1 MLPGLGRLSLTPT
14 GGFLAPGQSPEDV
27 NCVICFASLAA
38 APPEDQNVW
47 PFDDDQPIWIVACT
61 NRHAFHKGC
70 LRAYARDSDDPSR
83 CPECFVPMLPQIL
96 EKVSRPST
104 GEHAAREEKEAEARA
119 AGQRRDA
126 ADTELR
132 EQEMLERAQEEF
144 NQMDPEEQ
152 RMLERAYE
160 GEDSEEEEEDE
171 DPNPMYDL
179 DRLVDAIIAATDR
192 PSRQAYLSAAWGV
205 TKIINRGNTDDGYEQ
220 YRSELLSWFD
230 EMVAANPQS
239 WLLTTI
245 RGESGS
251 RECPYPVKGLV
262 LRLLA
267 SYADTNTVRG
277 IMREDDEP
285 LTVSGRLDPSTAGR
299 FTAAVKDYMHHL
311 ETLPTIAANPSPGL
325 EYERDTR
332 PQRLADARR
341 VLYYLKWQDDPDPS
355 WLQNPAQPIVNAEDD
370 ADAALNAPIGPV
382 GMAKQLVLELSSAI
396 VEGGLDEVS
405 NPEQHH
411 AVMVKINKLW
421 IIFRDWRAN
430 NHQLPLARRFP
441 FGRQLVQLWGIAN
454 YAQRKQ
460 SGEHTHPDFL
470 HTGDST
476 EDQEL
481 LEKVDRYGWMV
492 TILVRTLWLG
502 VSMFWGT
509 RSPYGPWAPESYLM
523 QFFYQYVAQ
532 FYYTG
537 NATGLK
543 LFEHDD
549 DTSEIEEANNAMK
562 KQWSEDYRATHT
574 GPWDGPFGRSTY
586 APTAEGRPYRG
597 EGTPNPRRQRARDGG
612 ETSNPRRQRRA

>member
-38 APPEDQNVW
+38 PPPEEQNVW

-83 CPECFVPMLPQIL
+83 CPECFVPMLPRIL
-96 EKVSRPST
+96 TQVSRPST

-144 NQMDPEEQ
+144 NQMDEEEQ

-160 GEDSEEEEEDE
+160 GEDSEEEEEEEDE
-171 DPNPMYDL
+171 DPDPVGDL
-179 DRLVDAIIAATDR
+179 GRLLSAIVVATDV
-192 PSRQAYLSAAWGV
+192 PSHQANVNVAWEV

-220 YRSELLSWFD
+220 YRSELLTAIRDSP
-230 EMVAANPQS
+230 NTQS
-239 WLLTTI
+239 WLLSAI
-245 RGESGS
+245 RGGGS
-251 RECPYPVKGLV
+251 RERPYPVKGQV

-267 SYADTNTVRG
+267 SYADEWLVREL
-277 IMREDDEP
+277 MRDDDEP
-285 LTVSGRLDPSTAGR
+285 WTDSGRLDPSTAGR
-299 FTAAVKDYMHHL
+299 FTAAVKEYMHHL
-311 ETLPTIAANPSPGL
+311 ETLPTREADPSPDLG
-325 EYERDTR
+325 YERDTR

-341 VLYYLKWQDDPDPS
+341 VLYHLKWQDDPDPS

-382 GMAKQLVLELSSAI
+382 GMAKQLVLELSDRI

-405 NPEQHH
+405 NPEQHR
-411 AVMVKINKLW
+411 AVMVKINELW
-421 IIFRDWRAN
+421 IIFKDWDAN
-430 NHQLPLARRFP
+430 NHQLPLARHFP

-470 HTGDST
+470 STGDST
-476 EDQEL
+476 EDEEL
-481 LEKVDRYGWMV
+481 LRKVDRYGWMV

-502 VSMFWGT
+502 VSMLWGT
-509 RSPYGPWAPESYLM
+509 MGSYGPWAPESYLM
-523 QFFYQYVAQ
+523 QFFYQYVAH
-532 FYYTG
+532 FYHTG

-562 KQWSEDYRATHT
+562 KQWSEDYRATQT
-574 GPWDGPFGRSTY
+574 DRWDGPFGRWAY

-597 EGTPNPRRQRARDGG
+597 EGTPNPRRQRLR
-612 ETSNPRRQRRA
+612 